1 MNAPAI
7 TPEQAT
13 AEVDR
18 ARTEIMLAL
27 APLVVRHGAAPSI
40 LAAAM
45 VVGQMIGMS
54 RRHGV
59 DHADCGAQLAAVHKM
74 VACGLARE
82 TAAIQ
87 APGGRA

>member
-1 MNAPAI
+1 MTPPAI

-27 APLVVRHGAAPSI
+27 APLVQRHGAAPAI

-45 VVGQMIGMS
+45 VVGQMIGMA

-59 DHADCGAQLAAVHKM
+59 DHADCGAQLAAVARM
-74 VACGLARE
+74 VQSGLARE

-87 APGGRA
+87 APAGRA